1 MVFYIT
7 IRPTGAKL
15 VTTMPNHDG
24 IRLRTAATI
33 AGIAYLL
40 NPVSYAEFT
49 IYPKL
54 VMPGQIAQT
63 VANISAHPQQF
74 LIAVFCYLCSFVG
87 DIVLAWVLYVLLA
100 PVNRAVSLLAS
111 WFQLIYAAIALV
123 GALNLMSVYQLVT
136 QPEYAAAFGNLLNAE
151 IALSLHAFRY
161 EWNLSLAL
169 FGVHLVLIGGL
180 IWRSSYIPKVLGI
193 LLAINGLGWVVNSLG
208 PYIVPNADFDWLFTT
223 FFGEVL
229 FMLWL
234 LIRGWKI
241 PDEPATA

>member
-1 MVFYIT
+1 MAAT
-7 IRPTGAKL
+7 
-15 VTTMPNHDG
+15 PNPDG
-24 IRLRTAATI
+24 MKLRTAATI

-40 NPVSYAEFT
+40 NPVSYAEFA

-54 VMPGQIAQT
+54 VIPGQIAQT

-74 LIAVFCYLCSFVG
+74 LVAVFCYLLSFVG

-111 WFQLIYAAIALV
+111 WFQLIYAAIALI
-123 GALNLMSVYQLVT
+123 GALNLVGAYQLVT
-136 QPEYAAAFGNLLNAE
+136 QPEFAAAFGNSLNAE
-151 IALSLHAFRY
+151 VLLLLHSFRY
-161 EWNLSLAL
+161 EWNLSLVL
-169 FGVHLVLIGGL
+169 FGVHLILVGGL
-180 IWRSSYIPKVLGI
+180 IWRSTYIPKVLGI
-193 LLAINGLGWVVNSLG
+193 LLLINGAGWVLNGLG
-208 PYIVPNADFDWLFTT
+208 PYIVPNAEFFDWLFIT

-241 PDEPATA
+241 PEAPAQA